1 MAELLN
7 VFARLQRLDVP
18 DRSIRP
24 EGRVFRKPELGDDG
38 YDAVNWV
45 CDVPSASSGPMRGLR
60 VGVKDNIAVAGIPM
74 APSAGDLDGSLPAED
89 AVVVERLLDAGATIT
104 AKTALGTRIRNPLDP
119 AFSSGGSSSG
129 SAVAVASGL
138 VDAALGVDQ
147 GGSIRVPAAW
157 CGIVGMKA
165 THGLVPSYGLTYW
178 DHTLDHIGPMTRRV
192 AENAVMLGV
201 LAGGDWRDP
210 QWVRA
215 DPVATDYTAL
225 LGDGPHG
232 LRIGVIAES
241 VDPGYC
247 TRRSLDAF
255 KQAQKVLIGLG
266 ALVTHV
272 SVPWWRYGYVLWRAS
287 LAMGLTGMAE
297 WFGQGHGHLGRIDE
311 SRLRSAGSDL
321 GRGDSLPDEALAML
335 LTVEHLRRSR
345 LGLHYARTQN
355 LRLELRRQVDSLFQ
369 DVDLLV
375 TPTWPTGPDRF
386 GAQEES
392 GDDSGDGAR
401 SKMNW
406 TSIFNLT
413 GHPALSVPGFP
424 GDDCMPTSVQF
435 VGRHFDERTVYRASH
450 AFQNAVLGE

>member
-1 MAELLN
+1 MAELLD
-7 VFARLQRLDVP
+7 VFAQLQRLDVP
-18 DRSIRP
+18 DLSIRP
-24 EGRVFRKPELGDDG
+24 EGRPFRKPEPGEDDYG
-38 YDAVNWV
+38 AVSWV
-45 CDVPSASSGPMRGLR
+45 CEVSGASSGALHGLR

-74 APSAGDLDGSLPAED
+74 APPDGGADGPVPAED
-89 AVVVERLLDAGATIT
+89 AVVVERILDAGATIT

-119 AFSSGGSSSG
+119 AFSAGGSSSG

-157 CGIVGMKA
+157 CAIVGMKA

-192 AENAVMLGV
+192 ADNAVMLGV
-201 LAGGDWRDP
+201 LAGGDSRDP

-215 DPVATDYTAL
+215 DPVATDYTAF
-225 LGDGPHG
+225 LGDGLHG
-232 LRIGVIAES
+232 LRVGVIAES
-241 VDPGYC
+241 VDPDRC
-247 TRRSLDAF
+247 TSRSLDAF

-272 SVPWWRYGYVLWRAS
+272 SVPWWRHGYAMWRAS
-287 LAMGLTGMAE
+287 LAMGLTGMTE
-297 WFGQGHGHLGRIDE
+297 WFGQGQGHLGRIDE
-311 SRLRSAGSDL
+311 SRLQPAGPDL
-321 GRGDSLPDEALAML
+321 GGRYSLPDEALAMA
-335 LTVEHLRRSR
+335 LTAEHLRRSR
-345 LGLHYARTQN
+345 LGEHYARAQN
-355 LRLELRRQVDSLFQ
+355 LRWELRRQVSSLFQ

-375 TPTWPTGPDRF
+375 APTWPTGPDRL
-386 GAQEES
+386 GVSEGSAGES
-392 GDDSGDGAR
+392 EDVAR

-406 TSIFNLT
+406 TSVFNLT

-424 GDDCMPTSVQF
+424 GDDQLPTSVQF
-435 VGRHFDERTVYRASH
+435 VGRHFDERAVYRAGH